1 MQPDR
6 HDGHILIV
14 GGGGTGGALAH
25 DLSLRGLRVTLVE
38 RGEVTSGTTG
48 RHHGMLHSGGRYAV
62 NDRES
67 AVECIEEN
75 MILRRICPGSFELND
90 GLFVAV
96 EDEDMEYL
104 EPLLE
109 GCEASGIPAQ
119 RLTPS
124 EALAL
129 EPNLN
134 PALKAA
140 VRVPDGSMDAMRLP
154 LRFFAT
160 AQHNG
165 ATIRPYTEVR
175 ALLLHDHLVSGAVVH
190 DHVTGRDSEIHADV
204 VINAAGPWSEKV
216 AAMAGVD
223 VPIRPSPGVLLAL
236 RGRLCNMVINRMH
249 KSGDGDIVVPAA
261 RALGRGHELV
271 GGRGSG
277 RSHRPRGS
285 RRADVRRGGEAHPGR
300 PACRAA
306 CRLVGC
312 PPARRF
318 ARRGRQRTRAVAH
331 LQDVRPQGDR
341 RPRGLR
347 HDHRRKGDDAPR
359 HGGAV
364 RRRHLSQARHR
375 RAVPD
380 PGDGAAS
387 PHRLLHRRRTPPRR
401 MRSDD
406 HDPDCLKTGSKRR
419 PSRPVTSASTAES
432 GGDGGGHFDEF
443 DVPIEGCTTLLD
455 ALRWIQ
461 LNRDPSLSLRHSC
474 LHASCGT
481 CGVRVNGREE
491 LACVCSLA
499 EHGDDIRVEPL
510 ANLPTLTDVVVDMR
524 PFYDR
529 FPDERPLIRVS
540 EVPAAARPDDD
551 HPFVRLED
559 CIECAI
565 CVSAC
570 PVAAPRPASSVRP
583 RWSRRRARSKSRARA
598 SARMS
603 SRGSTVRR
611 ASGSARRAGRA
622 STAAPRGSSRWAR
635 SSTCAACSSSGAMW
649 TR

>member
-1 MQPDR
+1 MEPDR
-6 HDGHILIV
+6 RDGHILIV

-38 RGEVTSGTTG
+38 RGELTSGTTG

-67 AVECIEEN
+67 AVECIDEN

-109 GCEASGIPAQ
+109 GCEAAGIPAR

-134 PALKAA
+134 PELKAA
-140 VRVPDGSMDAMRLP
+140 VRVPDGSMDAMRLA

-175 ALLLHDHLVSGAVVH
+175 ALLVHDHLVSGAVVH
-190 DHVTGRDSEIHADV
+190 DHVTGEETEIHADV

-249 KSGDGDIVVPAA
+249 KSGDGDIVAA
-261 RALGRGHELV
+261 AACALRRGHELV

-277 RSHRPRGS
+277 RSQRPRGS
-285 RRADVRRGGEAHPGR
+285 RRADVLRGGEAHPGR

-318 ARRGRQRTRAVAH
+318 ARRGGQRT
-331 LQDVRPQGDR
+331 
-341 RPRGLR
+341 
-347 HDHRRKGDDAPR
+347 
-359 HGGAV
+359 
-364 RRRHLSQARHR
+364 
-375 RAVPD
+375 
-380 PGDGAAS
+380 
-387 PHRLLHRRRTPPRR
+387 
-401 MRSDD
+401 
-406 HDPDCLKTGSKRR
+406 
-419 PSRPVTSASTAES
+419 
-432 GGDGGGHFDEF
+432 
-443 DVPIEGCTTLLD
+443 
-455 ALRWIQ
+455 
-461 LNRDPSLSLRHSC
+461 
-474 LHASCGT
+474 
-481 CGVRVNGREE
+481 
-491 LACVCSLA
+491 
-499 EHGDDIRVEPL
+499 
-510 ANLPTLTDVVVDMR
+510 
-524 PFYDR
+524 
-529 FPDERPLIRVS
+529 
-540 EVPAAARPDDD
+540 
-551 HPFVRLED
+551 
-559 CIECAI
+559 
-565 CVSAC
+565 
-570 PVAAPRPASSVRP
+570 
-583 RWSRRRARSKSRARA
+583 
-598 SARMS
+598 
-603 SRGSTVRR
+603 
-611 ASGSARRAGRA
+611 
-622 STAAPRGSSRWAR
+622 
-635 SSTCAACSSSGAMW
+635 
-649 TR
+649 